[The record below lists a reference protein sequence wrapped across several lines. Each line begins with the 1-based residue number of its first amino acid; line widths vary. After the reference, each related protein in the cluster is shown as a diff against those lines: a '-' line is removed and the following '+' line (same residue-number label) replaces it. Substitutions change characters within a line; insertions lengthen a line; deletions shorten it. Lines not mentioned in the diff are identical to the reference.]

1 MSQGIR
7 LTCVAV
13 LGFCAWFAFDYW
25 LSGWLLSRNLL
36 PDVVG
41 FVVGTLKVIVGT
53 TAGWL
58 GLNMKVLDKVPIRYL
73 ITLVLLIWGA
83 VLWLILRN
91 NDNKLLVKPT

>member
-1 MSQGIR
+1 
-7 LTCVAV
+7 
-13 LGFCAWFAFDYW
+13 
-25 LSGWLLSRNLL
+25 
-36 PDVVG
+36 VVG